1 MALTGTL
8 AYLSSSSALA
18 GGRSVITDARESVQL
33 PVLMYH
39 GITKDPSEVSEYTI
53 SAETFESD
61 LRWLGDNGFTT
72 VSARQITDYV
82 EKGTALPAK
91 PVLITFDDGYANN
104 YSIAYP
110 LLQKNHTY
118 DMHTAKGERKGASK
132 KSGESQDAYSE
143 ALTEDLSKTQDK
155 VLAATGS
162 SPIVF
167 AWPFGEY
174 PMDGSA
180 NEILKNM
187 GFKITLISYQKM
199 NQLEKG
205 NPDCLY
211 GLKRFL
217 RTPDFDMNEII

>member
-1 MALTGTL
+1 
-8 AYLSSSSALA
+8 
-18 GGRSVITDARESVQL
+18 
-33 PVLMYH
+33 
-39 GITKDPSEVSEYTI
+39 
-53 SAETFESD
+53 
-61 LRWLGDNGFTT
+61 
-72 VSARQITDYV
+72 
-82 EKGTALPAK
+82 
-91 PVLITFDDGYANN
+91 
-104 YSIAYP
+104 
-110 LLQKNHTY
+110 
-118 DMHTAKGERKGASK
+118 
-132 KSGESQDAYSE
+132 
-143 ALTEDLSKTQDK
+143 
-155 VLAATGS
+155 
-162 SPIVF
+162 VF